1 MCVYQLQIS
10 VVGGAYAYAHGARSF
25 VICQNI
31 GTNKPKSR
39 IGRRLFSNKEKHK
52 TQYNCKYCSGV
63 HATVI
68 CTMNLELLG
77 KQSAC

>member
-1 MCVYQLQIS
+1 MRMLTEHAHLSS
-10 VVGGAYAYAHGARSF
+10 VKILVQTNQKAELAADYF
-25 VICQNI
+25 LIKKNTKPNI
-31 GTNKPKSR
+31 TAN
-39 IGRRLFSNKEKHK
+39 I
-52 TQYNCKYCSGV
+52 V